1 MFSDLKGEGRAL
13 LANVPQVAGNQV
25 LSGNKTAT
33 AFAAE
38 HLTCTKTDT
47 RSLFGSEKV
56 IKRGGHDIKR
66 GTLYKKGGLDTPQN
80 MCSISPAVSEN
91 NIFEQI

>member
-1 MFSDLKGEGRAL
+1 MPLVMFLTKSKPLPHLMSISVEVICSKMFSNLKGEGRAL
-13 LANVPQVAGNQV
+13 LANVPQVVGNQV

-47 RSLFGSEKV
+47 RSFFGSEEV
-56 IKRGGHDIKR
+56 IKRGDLI
-66 GTLYKKGGLDTPQN
+66 
-80 MCSISPAVSEN
+80 
-91 NIFEQI
+91 

>member
-1 MFSDLKGEGRAL
+1 MFSNLKGEGRAL
-13 LANVPQVAGNQV
+13 LANVPQQV

-47 RSLFGSEKV
+47 RPLFGSEKV
-56 IKRGGHDIKR
+56 IKREGQDIK
-66 GTLYKKGGLDTPQN
+66 KGD
-80 MCSISPAVSEN
+80 SI
-91 NIFEQI
+91 